1 MRENKWREDAQPE
14 WPDAASGGGE
24 FPATGSGTQALPET
38 RGTEVLASGDETEAL
53 SKFPFPATTR
63 PPAGPVSEPL
73 VGSPGGPTAE
83 PFGGPSAGP
92 IAEPPAGSLSEPLV
106 GLPGG
111 PLSEPF
117 GGPSVEPSPDAPAF
131 RDPWDPSGAV
141 GETGGEAGGN
151 AHDPHEVTVQ
161 LDAVALRADHRLVGQ
176 AGGGAVGDAD
186 GSDGPVFVDESGRR
200 SRRFR
205 RIGIFVGIACAIY
218 AVVIVATM
226 LSGNSNAPWLP
237 VPGQEGQEAGQVETS
252 PLPTDSVAPTD
263 ATGVTP
269 GVSPTPG
276 DGTAPSPGASATA
289 PGASATATTPGAS
302 ADPKPTPTKTATSPV
317 TRPSVSAKPT
327 DEPTTSSPDPSLTP
341 STTPPGP
348 SDSPAGGTGTGTDN
362 LADGADSAPG
372 LSTAPPLEN
381 SL

>member
-1 MRENKWREDAQPE
+1 MRTRNCPWGDCVRENKWREDAQPE
-14 WPDAASGGGE
+14 WPDAASGARE
-24 FPATGSGTQALPET
+24 FPAPGGGVQAFPET
-38 RGTEVLASGDETEAL
+38 RGTEVLASADEAEAL
-53 SKFPFPATTR
+53 PEIPSRSATR
-63 PPAGPVSEPL
+63 PSAGVSSEPL
-73 VGSPGGPTAE
+73 VG
-83 PFGGPSAGP
+83 PSAGQ
-92 IAEPPAGSLSEPLV
+92 GSE
-106 GLPGG
+106 
-111 PLSEPF
+111 
-117 GGPSVEPSPDAPAF
+117 APAF
-131 RDPWDPSGAV
+131 RDPWDPSGA
-141 GETGGEAGGN
+141 AGN
-151 AHDPHEVTVQ
+151 THDPHEVTVQ

-176 AGGGAVGDAD
+176 ADGGAGGAAD

-237 VPGQEGQEAGQVETS
+237 VPGQEGKEAGQVETT
-252 PLPTDSVAPTD
+252 PLPADSAAPTD

-269 GVSPTPG
+269 GASPTLG
-276 DGTAPSPGASATA
+276 GTTPAPGAGVTA

-327 DEPTTSSPDPSLTP
+327 EEPTSSSPNPSVTP
-341 STTPPGP
+341 PTTPPGP
-348 SDSPAGGTGTGTDN
+348 SDSPAGGGAGTGTDN

-372 LSTAPPLEN
+372 LSTAPSLEN
-381 SL
+381 TL